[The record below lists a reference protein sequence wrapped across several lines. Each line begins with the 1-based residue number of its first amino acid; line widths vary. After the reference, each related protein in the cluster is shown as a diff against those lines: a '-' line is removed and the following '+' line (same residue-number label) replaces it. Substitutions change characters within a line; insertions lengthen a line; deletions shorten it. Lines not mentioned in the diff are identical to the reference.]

1 MILNGKKIMVEKSIS
16 LAEFLLKQ
24 GYDLTRV
31 AVERNGEI
39 VPKKQFDM
47 VMLED
52 SDKIEVV
59 HFVGGG

>member
-1 MILNGKKIMVEKSIS
+1 MILNGKKITVEKGIS